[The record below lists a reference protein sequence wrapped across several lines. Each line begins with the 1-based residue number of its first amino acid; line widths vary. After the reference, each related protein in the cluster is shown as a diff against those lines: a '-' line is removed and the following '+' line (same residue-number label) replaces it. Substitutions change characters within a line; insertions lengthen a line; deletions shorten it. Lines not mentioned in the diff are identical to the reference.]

1 MLKKIIKKK
10 KDHWNNFY
18 KKMQI
23 NSESSFS
30 RFIIRWLKLKKLNI
44 IGSNIVDIGCGNS
57 RDSAYFKKIGINV
70 TGIDQSLTAIKLN
83 KKKFPLIEYF
93 IKDICSKN
101 FNLKSKKFDY
111 LYARFFIHAI
121 SDKQETEFLKNCK
134 KIAKKKSIFL
144 FEFRTTLD
152 PLIKKG
158 IKMRDNERFFGHYR
172 RFIDVKQFSKKIE
185 FYGFKILYISQGKN
199 YANFKKEQ
207 PHICRIILKKKN

>member
-1 MLKKIIKKK
+1 MLKKIIKK

-18 KKMQI
+18 KKTKI

-30 RFIIRWLKLKKLNI
+30 RFVIRWLKLKKLNI
-44 IGSNIVDIGCGNS
+44 IGSNVADIGCGNS

-70 TGIDQSLTAIKLN
+70 TGIDQSITAIKLN

-121 SDKQETEFLKNCK
+121 SDKQETEILKNCK
-134 KIAKKKSIFL
+134 KIAKKNSLFFL
-144 FEFRTTLD
+144 NLEL
-152 PLIKKG
+152 
-158 IKMRDNERFFGHYR
+158 H
-172 RFIDVKQFSKKIE
+172 
-185 FYGFKILYISQGKN
+185 
-199 YANFKKEQ
+199 
-207 PHICRIILKKKN
+207 

>member
-1 MLKKIIKKK
+1 MK
-10 KDHWNNFY
+10 
-18 KKMQI
+18 I

-93 IKDICSKN
+93 VKDICSKN

-121 SDKQETEFLKNCK
+121 SDKQETQFLKNCK
-134 KIAKKKSIFL
+134 IFQKK
-144 FEFRTTLD
+144 T
-152 PLIKKG
+152 
-158 IKMRDNERFFGHYR
+158 HY
-172 RFIDVKQFSKKIE
+172 FCLNLE
-185 FYGFKILYISQGKN
+185 L
-199 YANFKKEQ
+199 
-207 PHICRIILKKKN
+207 HLTH